1 MTRGRG
7 RGRRRSSVDH
17 GLIITSMVDMFTL
30 VLLFLLVFYDPA
42 YQGGSEV
49 DLPVGASVI
58 TAQSGVTVR
67 VAPDGISVAG
77 NVVASL
83 PGGGLDGSLVRDGQ
97 AIVALVEALSVEL
110 ASTKVADSE
119 GDPVLIVECDK
130 AVPWS
135 VLGPVLESGSRAGFP
150 RYRFLVQSRQ

>member
-1 MTRGRG
+1 
-7 RGRRRSSVDH
+7 
-17 GLIITSMVDMFTL
+17 MVDMFTL

>member
-1 MTRGRG
+1 
-7 RGRRRSSVDH
+7 
-17 GLIITSMVDMFTL
+17 MFTL

>member
-7 RGRRRSSVDH
+7 RGRRRNSVDH

>member
-1 MTRGRG
+1 M
-7 RGRRRSSVDH
+7 DH

-49 DLPVGASVI
+49 DLPTGSSVI
-58 TAQSGVTVR
+58 AAQSGVTVR
-67 VAPDGISVAG
+67 VDPHGIAVAG

-83 PGGGLDGSLVRDGQ
+83 PGGVLDRSLARDGQ
-97 AIVALVEALSVEL
+97 AIVALVAALSSEL
-110 ASTKVADSE
+110 TSAKNAEGE

-130 AVPWS
+130 TVPWS
-135 VLGPVLESGSRAGFP
+135 VLGPVLASGARAGFP
-150 RYRFLVQSRQ
+150 RYRFLVQGRQ